1 MFTFSH
7 LLSQCANSKKIAG
20 EAGCSGF
27 SPNQFNMQSG
37 PIQFKLFGQMVNIY
51 EGQAKL
57 GREAEPV
64 ISMLPLQ
71 ITQKLINELL
81 KYNENLDSINFSDL
95 QDQNILPHKQILG
108 QVMYLEQNSPPCLEE
123 VHK

>member
-1 MFTFSH
+1 MRQGVQALARIN
-7 LLSQCANSKKIAG
+7 LLCKV
-20 EAGCSGF
+20 
-27 SPNQFNMQSG
+27 